1 MGLGVIASVNVADG
15 MDNESLLTPGG
26 RLKWARK
33 RAGFSSAAEFS
44 KAARI
49 SNVTYRAYENDQNG
63 FRKHAVQ
70 FARLL
75 GICIE
80 WLLEGGALPI
90 SSVPRPGDARTPD
103 ALHNFGIELIRQVD
117 ISYAMGDGA
126 VIADCPDRGFIP
138 FDRAFLNVLTRAAP
152 TNIVL
157 ANGEGDSMSP
167 TIFDSDLV
175 MIDTSAQ
182 RVTMQDRIWALTAAG
197 AGMIKRVRV
206 LSGGKVL
213 ILSDN
218 PSVPAQEYDREDI
231 CLVGR
236 VVWIGRKM

>member
-1 MGLGVIASVNVADG
+1 MIRSTFMCDDDN
-15 MDNESLLTPGG
+15 MDHESLVTPGG
-26 RLKWARK
+26 RLKWARE

-44 KAARI
+44 KTARVP
-49 SNVTYRAYENDQNG
+49 NVTYRAYENDQNG

-70 FARLL
+70 FSRLL
-75 GICIE
+75 GVSIE
-80 WLLEGGALPI
+80 WLLEGGVLPMND
-90 SSVPRPGDARTPD
+90 VPRPGDAGTPD
-103 ALHNFGIELIRQVD
+103 ALQNFGIELIRHVD

-126 VIADCPDRGFIP
+126 VIADYPDSGFIP

-175 MIDTSAQ
+175 MIDTSAD
-182 RVTMQDRIWALTAAG
+182 RITMQDRIWALTVAG
-197 AGMIKRVRV
+197 AGMIKRVRM

-218 PSVPAQEYDREDI
+218 PSVPAQEYDQEDI
-231 CLVGR
+231 YLVGR